1 MPNYTNSSLVN
12 YTKISPMQSGSRV
25 NSRYNPSG
33 KITVITIHHMAGNLS
48 VETCGN
54 VFQTREAS
62 ANYGI
67 GSDGR
72 VGMYVEEKDRAWTS
86 SSPSNDYKAVTIE
99 VANCAYGDPW
109 PVSSSAYEKLILLCA
124 DICKRNGIE
133 KLNYTGDT
141 TGNLTMHCWFAA
153 TACPGPYLKARF
165 SDIANRVNAILDASK
180 PDPTPVPS
188 GNLAV
193 GDEVTFVG
201 GCHYYSADASS
212 PASTDL
218 KPGKA
223 KVTAI
228 YKSGKHPYHLI
239 HTDSSTSV
247 YGWVDSSAIRELEE
261 KPSTPSTGSYDV
273 GNIVNFKG
281 GNHYSSANASSPA
294 STGLKA
300 GPAKI
305 TYKANGAHPYH
316 LVHTDNQTTVYG
328 WVDASQIEGASSAPS
343 APSVETFNKGD
354 RVKIKSSTTRWV
366 GGASIPSWV
375 KNSQLY
381 ICGFR
386 DSDPCVTIN
395 SNLSGVTG
403 VLKTSDLYH
412 N

>member
-109 PVSSSAYEKLILLCA
+109 PVSSAAYEKLILLCA

-133 KLNYTGDT
+133 KLNYTGDK

-153 TACPGPYLKARF
+153 TACPGRYLKARF

-180 PDPTPVPS
+180 PNPTPVPS

-193 GDEVTFVG
+193 GDVVTFLG
-201 GCHYYSADASS
+201 GSHYYSADAAS
-212 PASTDL
+212 PASTNL

-223 KVTAI
+223 KITAI

-239 HTDSSTSV
+239 HTDSATSV
-247 YGWVDSSAIRELEE
+247 YGWVNASEIEELEK
-261 KPSTPSTGSYDV
+261 KPSTPSTGSYDIGHV
-273 GNIVNFKG
+273 VNFKG
-281 GNHYSSANASSPA
+281 GNAYSSANASSPA
-294 STGLKA
+294 ATGLKA

-305 TYKANGAHPYH
+305 TYKASGAHPYH
-316 LVHTDNQTTVYG
+316 LVHTDNQTSVYG
-328 WVDASQIEGASSAPS
+328 WVDASQIKGATSNSSS
-343 APSVETFNKGD
+343 SSSEKFKKGD
-354 RVKIKSSTTRWV
+354 KVKIKSSTTRWV
-366 GGASIPSWV
+366 GGESIPSWV

-386 DSDPCVTIN
+386 NSYPCVTIN